1 MQYNYSYITYILNR
15 ICLHLPEYYSYIS
28 TILIL
33 FLYPAYTLHLQV
45 ITMKL
50 TSFAYSY
57 SDSLI
62 ARTGSD
68 LKEPKNTTSTAPA
81 TDSYSNNKQTT
92 QPSATIDT
100 TPITH
105 ASTDKPNSNNSNNS
119 NNNNKVLIERS
130 KYAIHTLP
138 NILSYLGYMYSF
150 TTILVGPSLE
160 YNEYLYTINN
170 NSIIGYNSDLSENH
184 DRNPNLCPNFHPIN
198 RPIPSSLLLGLYKCS
213 IGIICMICHLYIS
226 KYAPIKQVSNIE
238 FIQKYSILYRYIYT
252 LYALLGEKCKF
263 YFVWKVA
270 EGGCI
275 VGGFG
280 YIPPSVP
287 QDGPTAGATA
297 TTTTTTTSV
306 CDMNNNTNN
315 STDNNN
321 ANNNNN
327 TTQPYNP
334 WSGANNIDIL
344 SFECATN
351 IQSLSRAWNKRTQ
364 KWLEKYTY
372 LRTRRS
378 LVMTYFVSAL
388 WHGLHP
394 GIVCVV

>member
-1 MQYNYSYITYILNR
+1 
-15 ICLHLPEYYSYIS
+15 
-28 TILIL
+28 
-33 FLYPAYTLHLQV
+33 
-45 ITMKL
+45 MKL

-57 SDSLI
+57 SDSL
-62 ARTGSD
+62 ATRTVTTTTTATD
-68 LKEPKNTTSTAPA
+68 LKKPNTTINNTTNTATT
-81 TDSYSNNKQTT
+81 TDNKSNNT
-92 QPSATIDT
+92 QPTLTSATT
-100 TPITH
+100 PTPI
-105 ASTDKPNSNNSNNS
+105 TDKPN

-138 NILSYLGYMYSF
+138 NLLSYLGYMYSF

-170 NSIIGYNSDLSENH
+170 NSIIGHNSDLSENH

-238 FIQKYSILYRYIYT
+238 FIQKYSVLYRYIYT
-252 LYALLGEKCKF
+252 LYALLGEKCKY

-280 YIPPSVP
+280 YLP
-287 QDGPTAGATA
+287 QDQPTANSSTGAA
-297 TTTTTTTSV
+297 TTTTTATSV
-306 CDMNNNTNN
+306 FDMNNNNSTNN
-315 STDNNN
+315 NSNNTT
-321 ANNNNN
+321 N

-334 WSGANNIDIL
+334 WSDANNIDIL

-394 GIVCVV
+394 GIVLYIV